1 MKTNALARTTAVVV
15 CLHLA
20 VLSFVFGER
29 HVAYILATTASATVI
44 WGVVFFVD
52 GRRRKPAIGL
62 GVLLAALIQQI
73 AYFAWR
79 PELGGFWWPLTQS
92 ASLQFLIAYWI
103 GSSAE

>member
-1 MKTNALARTTAVVV
+1 MKASALVRTTAVVV

-29 HVAYILATTASATVI
+29 HVGYTLATIASATVI
-44 WGVVFFVD
+44 WGAVFFVD

-62 GVLLAALIQQI
+62 GVLLAALIQQF
-73 AYFAWR
+73 AYFVWK
-79 PELGGFWWPLTQS
+79 PELGEFWWPLTQS
-92 ASLQFLIAYWI
+92 ASLQFLIACWI